1 MRTRELPFL
10 PPETAAERL
19 RPLGMLAFLDS
30 AMEHAALGRYSYVA
44 ADPFAVFTVDS
55 DGAMLDGKRLEG
67 PPLAALKTLLAR
79 FAAPTMPGLPPFQG
93 GAMGMFAYDF
103 AHHLERLAKP
113 GDLDPAKPTLRLGL
127 YDTVLAFDLKEKR
140 AFLLAT
146 GYPEAGEDSRAARAE
161 ARLAQF
167 LARLAEPATQPAAE
181 ASVPAGFDWHSNFF
195 AAAYRAG
202 IERTREYIL
211 DGDIF
216 QANIAQTFTSQI
228 PSGFDP
234 FALYL
239 KLRRTNAAPF
249 GAFFDFGDLAIAS
262 SSPERFVSLQDGIV
276 EARPIKGT
284 AKRADDPQEDAR
296 LAAEL
301 LASEKDRAENVM
313 IVDLLRN
320 DIARVCEADSVE
332 VPVLCGLESYAAVHH
347 LVSVVTGRLAAGRDA
362 ADLIAA
368 AFPGGSITGAPKIRA
383 MDIITEIEATA
394 RGPYCGS
401 LGYIGFDG
409 TMDLNIAIRTVS
421 FEAGQAKLSA
431 GGGITVLSDPAAEYE
446 ETFTKAT
453 RVFAAFETAPDTAPG
468 RKAPEGEAP

>member
-1 MRTRELPFL
+1 MRTREIPFQ
-10 PPETAAERL
+10 PPEIAAEKL
-19 RPLGMLAFLDS
+19 RDLGRLAFLDS
-30 AMEHAALGRYSYVA
+30 AMVHPALGRYSYVA
-44 ADPFAVFTVDS
+44 ADPFAVFTVDAA
-55 DGAMLDGKRLEG
+55 GPRLDGEPLKAT
-67 PPLAALKTLLAR
+67 PLAALKSLLGR
-79 FAAPTMPGLPPFQG
+79 FAAQVMPGLPPFQG
-93 GAMGMFAYDF
+93 GAMGMIAYDF
-103 AHHLERLAKP
+103 GHHLETLAKP
-113 GDLDPAKPTLRLGL
+113 ADLDPEKPTIRLGL
-127 YDTVLAFDLKEKR
+127 YDTVLAFDLSERR
-140 AFLLAT
+140 AFLVST
-146 GYPEAGEDSRAARAE
+146 GHPEPGERARADRAE
-161 ARLAQF
+161 ARLAAF
-167 LARLAEPATQPAAE
+167 SDKLAAPLPEPGAAAA
-181 ASVPAGFDWHSNFF
+181 ASPGSFRWRSNFF
-195 AAAYRAG
+195 APRYRQG
-202 IERTREYIL
+202 IERVREYIL

-216 QANIAQTFTSQI
+216 QANIAQTFTAAT
-228 PSGFDP
+228 PAGFDP
-234 FALYL
+234 FRLYL

-249 GAFFDFGDLAIAS
+249 GGFFDFGDLQVAS
-262 SSPERFVSLQDGIV
+262 SSPERFVSVSKGVV

-284 AKRADDPQEDAR
+284 AKRSADRTEDER

-347 LVSVVTGRLAAGRDA
+347 LVSVVTGRLAEGRDA
-362 ADLIAA
+362 TDLIAA

-383 MDIITEIEATA
+383 MDIITEIENTA

-421 FEAGQAKLSA
+421 FEKGEAKLSA

-453 RVFAAFETAPDTAPG
+453 RVFAAFGSDDDG
-468 RKAPEGEAP
+468 DGGGEGLQ